1 MCHPNATFFHTH
13 KIVYLHEITWFHD
26 AKKTTNNITVMID
39 FTAIYKQ
46 KMMITTNDIRMFIH
60 PTKKNYVFCLKI
72 KWKKKIYKIFAS
84 KKLHQQIINGG
95 RKKERERDIEKSK
108 EENGDLLFI

>member
-72 KWKKKIYKIFAS
+72 KWKKKFTKYS
-84 KKLHQQIINGG
+84 PVRNYTNKLLMEGE
-95 RKKERERDIEKSK
+95 RKRERDIEKSK